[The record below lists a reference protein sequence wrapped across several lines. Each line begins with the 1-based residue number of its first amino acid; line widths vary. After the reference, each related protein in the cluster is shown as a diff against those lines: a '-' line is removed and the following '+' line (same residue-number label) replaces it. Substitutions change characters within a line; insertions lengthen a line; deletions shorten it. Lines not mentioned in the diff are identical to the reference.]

1 MYIKGKAKVFEGDQP
16 AYDAIMAGEIVPG
29 DIIVIRY
36 EGCKGAPGMKELMLS
51 IDALIAK
58 DLHKSVGLITDA
70 RFSGFNYG
78 AIVGH
83 VSPEAYDGGVIAL
96 IENGD
101 EIEMDIAGG
110 NVNLLVSDEVL
121 AERRKNWVRPALK
134 QEKGVLKIYAENC
147 RPAEQGGA
155 MQPWDLSAN
164 YNYHH
169 V

>member
-1 MYIKGKAKVFEGDQP
+1 MS
-16 AYDAIMAGEIVPG
+16 GEIVAG

-51 IDALIAK
+51 IDALIGLGL
-58 DLHKSVGLITDA
+58 DKSVGLITDA

-101 EIEMDIAGG
+101 IIEMDITNGF
-110 NVNLLVSDEVL
+110 VNLLVSDEEL
-121 AERRKNWVRPALK
+121 AARRELGMSAIETAKRRPQHLCTDVPAGRTGRCNATMEPGRKIQKLTYKNSKNKLVSRRL
-134 QEKGVLKIYAENC
+134 
-147 RPAEQGGA
+147 
-155 MQPWDLSAN
+155 
-164 YNYHH
+164 
-169 V
+169 